1 MKKISVIVPVFNNE
15 ETILNCLQALIN
27 QNYPKEDFE
36 ILVVNDGSTDKT
48 AQLIKKI
55 QLKAKRKGFVL
66 RIINL
71 KHNEGRIIARETGA
85 KQAKYNNLFFIDSR
99 CLADENILNELIKIN
114 YQPLICN
121 INIDYSRSYFDR
133 FNYLFRKKIYVSH
146 YGQNFKPVF
155 ITKNNFDS
163 IPKGIGAFFCNK
175 KLFLD
180 SSLKDKSKT
189 SSDDPKLLWNIVL
202 RKKILKCPE
211 IKITYLSRVSFKKTL
226 QQIYNRGLIFVDFYL
241 SFKKQRF
248 WLFIVLPLL
257 ILMLTLY
264 IVLFFRNFFFLWL
277 TGALIAWVSLSL
289 WLAENIKDFI
299 ISFLFLPLTGLSFEL
314 GILKGLLLKLCEKI
328 K

>member
-1 MKKISVIVPVFNNE
+1 MKISIIVPVYNE
-15 ETILNCLQALIN
+15 EEIIRNSLEVLIN
-27 QNYPKEDFE
+27 QTYSNKNYE
-36 ILVVNDGSTDKT
+36 IIVINDGSTDKT
-48 AQLIKKI
+48 LQLIKKERCR
-55 QLKAKRKGFVL
+55 AKRKKVTL
-66 RIINL
+66 KIVSL
-71 KHNEGRIIARETGA
+71 KHNQGRIVARETGA
-85 KQAKYNNLFFIDSR
+85 KLAKYNNLFFIDSR
-99 CLADENILNELIKIN
+99 CLADNEVLKQIVKIN

-121 INIDYSRSYFDR
+121 INIDYNRSFFDR

-175 KLFLD
+175 KLFLA
-180 SSLKDKSKT
+180 SNLKDKNKT

-202 RKKILKCPE
+202 KKKILKHPG
-211 IKITYLSRVSFKKTL
+211 IKITYLSRTSFQQTL
-226 QQIYNRGLIFVDFYL
+226 KQIYNRGLIFVDFYL
-241 SFKKQRF
+241 NHKKKRF
-248 WLFIVLPLL
+248 WLFIFLPLL

-264 IVLFFRNFFFLWL
+264 IGLFWRNHLFLWL
-277 TGALIAWVSLSL
+277 IGLLIGWVSLSL

-299 ISFLFLPLTGLSFEL
+299 IAFLFLPLTGLSFEL